1 MSIDLLGILDLDTN
15 FLELSDSW
23 QRTFG
28 WTRHDLL
35 GTPLLSYFH
44 EDDLPQIA
52 VELATLLSGGD
63 AVAVTVR
70 IRAHDGTFRWVQG
83 NARSDLEEGRIYVT
97 GADIT
102 ERKALEEALRRQI
115 ELEEQIATTTAR
127 LVASSAEDVPAVV
140 QQGIGDLARMMG
152 ADRSHFLRGR
162 RLEVITA
169 LEWRDPEHDRGA
181 HVPDPDPEVR
191 RWWLEVLRSGELLR
205 LEDVEELGVSAPKV
219 LAGLRAEGVRSVLVV
234 PLPAHRGNWGFLAL
248 VATRSQVAFND
259 DATALLRL
267 AGESFL
273 TALARS
279 DDAAALLDARRELE
293 HQNAELERSNE
304 ELERFAYAAA
314 HDLKAPLARIEMA
327 LAAAPRTGD
336 AADELLEIARRGA
349 NRMRQLI
356 EDLLTF
362 AAIGAGRGTPGRVDL
377 DDVAAQVL
385 LDLQA
390 AVAEQ
395 EAVVEVGSLGE
406 VWGQETLLGQLLQN
420 LLANALKFVRADV
433 PPRVSVSLT
442 SDERGVT
449 LTVADNG
456 IGIAPAHREEVFGV
470 FTRLQ
475 PDDHRA
481 GSGIGLA
488 TCAKVVASHGGTI
501 HIEDG
506 IDGGTSVVVWLPH
519 GPTGR
524 PPSG

>member
-1 MSIDLLGILDLDTN
+1 MSIDLLGILDLDTKI
-15 FLELSDSW
+15 LELSDSW

-28 WTRHDLL
+28 WTRQELL

-44 EDDLPQIA
+44 EEDMPQIA

-70 IRAHDGTFRWVQG
+70 IRAQDGSYRWVQG
-83 NARSDLEEGRIYVT
+83 NARSDLDEGRIYVT
-97 GADIT
+97 AADIT
-102 ERKALEEALRRQI
+102 ERKALEEALRRQV
-115 ELEEQIATTTAR
+115 ELEEQVATTTAR
-127 LVASSAEDVPAVV
+127 LVATSAEEVPAVIE
-140 QQGIGDLARMMG
+140 QGIGDLARMMG

-162 RLEVITA
+162 HLEVITA
-169 LEWRDPEHDRGA
+169 LEWRDPEVDPRS

-191 RWWLEVLRSGELLR
+191 RWWLDVLRSGELLR
-205 LEDVEELGVSAPKV
+205 LEDVGELGVTAPKV
-219 LAGLRAEGVRSVLVV
+219 LEALRAEGVRSVLVV
-234 PLPAHRGNWGFLAL
+234 PLPAHRGCWGFLAL
-248 VATRSQVAFND
+248 IATRAPVSFND

-273 TALARS
+273 TALARG

-293 HQNAELERSNE
+293 HRNAELERSNE

-327 LAAAPRTGD
+327 LAAAPSTGD
-336 AADELLEIARRGA
+336 ASDELLQIARRGA

-362 AAIGAGRGTPGRVDL
+362 AAIGAGRGTPGPVDL
-377 DDVAAQVL
+377 DDLASQVL
-385 LDLQA
+385 ADLQA
-390 AVAEQ
+390 AVSEQ
-395 EAVVEVGSLGE
+395 DAVVEVGPLGE
-406 VWGQETLLGQLLQN
+406 AWGQTTLLGQLLQN
-420 LLANALKFVRADV
+420 LLANALKFTRPDV
-433 PPRVSVSLT
+433 TPRVSVSAV

-456 IGIAPAHREEVFGV
+456 VGIAPAHREEVFGV

-475 PDDHRA
+475 PDDQRA

-488 TCAKVVASHGGTI
+488 TCAKVVATHGGTI
-501 HIEDG
+501 HIDDG
-506 IDGGTSVVVWLPH
+506 IDGGTAVVVWLPR
-519 GPTGR
+519 R
-524 PPSG
+524 PVEQPPAR